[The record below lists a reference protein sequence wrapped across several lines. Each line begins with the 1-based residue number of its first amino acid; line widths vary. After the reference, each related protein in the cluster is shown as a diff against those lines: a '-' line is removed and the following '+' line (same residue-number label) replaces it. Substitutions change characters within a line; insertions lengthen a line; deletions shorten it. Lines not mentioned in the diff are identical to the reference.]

1 MDTRQLK
8 IAALSIA
15 AAGVVLVAGVAGFRA
30 ATAPPV
36 FLGTSFAA
44 ADPAPPIALTDHD
57 GKAVTL
63 ADYRGESV
71 LLFFGFT
78 RCPDVCPLTLARLSG
93 VLASMGDDAEKV
105 RVLLVTVDPAHDST
119 HVLKAYVQGFG
130 TRVTGLTGDSAAL
143 AAVYSGYG
151 AYVAPG
157 AGQAHGGMAHSSA
170 VYGIDRKGRLR
181 VVIPETANTQE
192 TKADVRTLADL

>member
-1 MDTRQLK
+1 MTPRAVK
-8 IAALSIA
+8 ILALVA
-15 AAGVVLVAGVAGFRA
+15 LVAGVALVGVVGFRM
-30 ATAPPV
+30 ATAAPA
-36 FLGTSFAA
+36 FLGTSFEPE
-44 ADPAPPIALTDHD
+44 PAPPIALTDHD

-63 ADYRGESV
+63 DDYRGEAV
-71 LLFFGFT
+71 LVFFGFT
-78 RCPDVCPLTLARLSG
+78 RCPDVCPLTLSRLSG

-119 HVLKAYVQGFG
+119 HVLKRYVQGFG
-130 TRVTGLTGDSAAL
+130 PRVVGLTGDSAAL
-143 AAVYSGYG
+143 AAVYRGYG

-157 AGQAHGGMAHSSA
+157 AGAAHGGMAHSSP

-192 TKADVRTLADL
+192 TRADVRTLADL

>member
-8 IAALSIA
+8 IVALSA
-15 AAGVVLVAGVAGFRA
+15 LAAGAVIVAGVAGFRW
-30 ATAPPV
+30 ATADPV

-44 ADPAPPIALTDHD
+44 EAAPPIALTDHD

-63 ADYRGESV
+63 ADYRGETV

-93 VLASMGDDAEKV
+93 VLASMGDDADDV
-105 RVLLVTVDPAHDST
+105 RVLLVTVDPAADST
-119 HVLKAYVQGFG
+119 HVLKRYVEGFG
-130 TRVTGLTGDSAAL
+130 PHVVGLTGDSASL
-143 AAVYSGYG
+143 AAVYRGYG